1 MKINKNCLF
10 FFLKNV
16 NVSDC
21 SQSRQKVVTVQKK
34 KQKQKHVMRKQIF
47 CQNLYSVVSDQVRH
61 KPGCT
66 ATEDR

>member
-1 MKINKNCLF
+1 MDVYLEEKHCFVEGVCLF
-10 FFLKNV
+10 LI
-16 NVSDC
+16 
-21 SQSRQKVVTVQKK
+21 RQKVVTVQKK
-34 KQKQKHVMRKQIF
+34 KQKKKKHVMRKQIF